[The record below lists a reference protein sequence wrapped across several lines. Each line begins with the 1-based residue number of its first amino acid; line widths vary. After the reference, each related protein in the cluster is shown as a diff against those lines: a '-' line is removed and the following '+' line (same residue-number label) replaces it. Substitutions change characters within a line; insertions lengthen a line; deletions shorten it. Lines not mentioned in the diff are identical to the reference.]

1 MPYSLPL
8 ILFGSLFSKSV
19 IDIVFFEFFCLCKA
33 LNQVAV
39 SYRSSQFPRSS
50 GFSLC
55 VTTYLQSVCAKI
67 CQLLLK
73 LLFYNHPQIFLN
85 QFRKHYLLGLHPKL
99 VGCILPS
106 MQIHLISVGNR
117 MPDWVKS
124 GYDEY
129 AKRLPRECELLLREI
144 LPGQRGKNCDVV
156 RIIKEEGD
164 RMNAAIPANAHI
176 VALDLAGKQWTTPD
190 LALALERWLTIGK
203 PIALLIGGPD
213 GLAAAAKAR
222 AVETWCLSPLTFP
235 HPLVRIIV
243 AEQLYR
249 AWSILHNHPYH
260 R

>member
-1 MPYSLPL
+1 MHIY
-8 ILFGSLFSKSV
+8 
-19 IDIVFFEFFCLCKA
+19 
-33 LNQVAV
+33 
-39 SYRSSQFPRSS
+39 SQFVPKFVSCYLTFSSHDQERRFHSQLSKRS
-50 GFSLC
+50 
-55 VTTYLQSVCAKI
+55 
-67 CQLLLK
+67 
-73 LLFYNHPQIFLN
+73 
-85 QFRKHYLLGLHPKL
+85 LLGLHPKL

-117 MPDWVKS
+117 MPGWVKS

-156 RIIKEEGD
+156 RSIKEEGD
-164 RMNAAIPANAHI
+164 RMNAAIPANAHV

-190 LALALERWLTIGK
+190 LALALGRWLTIGK

-213 GLAAAAKAR
+213 GLADAAKAR
-222 AVETWCLSPLTFP
+222 AVESWALSPLTFP